1 MARKLVD
8 IEAEEISLVDRAA
21 NRKKFAIIKRRV
33 NVDELFETLKAIY
46 GEEEITA
53 EVMERL
59 RKADLPEDALN
70 AIKGALNLLKK
81 YLSDMPADVK
91 DAVKALGKYASFGA
105 PEKKDKKVEKAEE
118 LTIKKIGAR
127 LSKSTVDELKKLR
140 DFIAGAVGGSKG
152 LAKARDILETL
163 LGEAIVEKKDDGG
176 EENLSAETRL
186 KLAELEEYKTKDQVE
201 VKKAADSALLKP
213 ILDELKAVKT
223 EIEALKKGKR
233 VVSKGLKDDK
243 GGADGDD
250 GKPVEDNWPS
260 FNIGSEEEEG
270 GAA

>member
-118 LTIKKIGAR
+118 LTIEKIGAR
-127 LSKSTVDELKKLR
+127 LSKSTVDELRKLR

-163 LGEAIVEKKDDGG
+163 LGEAIVEKKADGD
-176 EENLSAETRL
+176 ENLSAETRL
-186 KLAELEEYKTKDQVE
+186 KLAKLEEYETKDQVE

-213 ILDELKAVKT
+213 ILDELKAMKT
-223 EIEALKKGKR
+223 EVETLKKGKR
-233 VVSKGLKDDK
+233 VISKGLKDDK

-250 GKPVEDNWPS
+250 DKPVVDNWPS
-260 FNIGSEEEEG
+260 FNVGSDEEEG